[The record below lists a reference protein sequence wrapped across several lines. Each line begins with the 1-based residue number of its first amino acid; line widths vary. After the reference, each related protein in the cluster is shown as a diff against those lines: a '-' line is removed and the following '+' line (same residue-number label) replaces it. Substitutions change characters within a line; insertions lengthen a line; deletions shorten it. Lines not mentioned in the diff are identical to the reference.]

1 MAEKIRI
8 GFIGCGSIAHQH
20 AKRLFATGLAEIA
33 ALNDVSDQSLA
44 TFREKF
50 PETKHSP
57 VYKDYREM
65 LDAGGLDAVVI
76 MSPHSAHFDQAM
88 AAFDHNLHV
97 LLEKPMVATV
107 EQANKLIAKRDQL
120 KKVFLI
126 SYQRH
131 YLSEFRFMKRMI
143 DSGDFG
149 DVQFVSAL
157 QCQDWKRA
165 TAGTWRQ
172 QPSISGG
179 GQLNDSG
186 SHLLDIIMW
195 MTGLRVESV
204 FALVDYLGAPV
215 DINSALAL
223 RFHGGA
229 EGTISVVG
237 EAPIWWEDITIW
249 GTKAAFFLR
258 NGKLSVKP
266 YRADAFEPTSLPQSS
281 DPDRNFVE
289 AILGKAD
296 VESTPEGA
304 MRVIE
309 LTQAA
314 WLSGKTGEVVKIGDA
329 ETAV

>member
-1 MAEKIRI
+1 MADKIRI
-8 GFIGCGSIAHQH
+8 GFIACGSISHQH
-20 AKRLFATGLAEIA
+20 ARRLFATGLAEIV

-44 TFREKF
+44 TFQEKF
-50 PETKHSP
+50 PETKDVP

-120 KKVFLI
+120 NKAFLI

-131 YLSEFRFMKRMI
+131 YLPEFRFMKQMI

-172 QPSISGG
+172 EPSISGG

-186 SHLLDIIMW
+186 SHLLDSIMW

-204 FALVDYLGAPV
+204 YAFVDHLGASV

-223 RFHGGA
+223 RFEGGA

-266 YRADAFEPTSLPQSS
+266 YRADAFEPAALPESS
-281 DPDRNFVE
+281 DPDRNFVD

-304 MRVIE
+304 LRVIE
-309 LTQAA
+309 LTRAA
-314 WLSGKTGEVVKIGDA
+314 WVSGKTGKVVKIGEPESA
-329 ETAV
+329 R